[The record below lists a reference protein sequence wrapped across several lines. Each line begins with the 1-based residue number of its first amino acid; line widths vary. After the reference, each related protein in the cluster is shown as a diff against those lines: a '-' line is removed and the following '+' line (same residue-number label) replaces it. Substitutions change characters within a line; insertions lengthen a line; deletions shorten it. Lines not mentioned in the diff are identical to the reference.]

1 MAKKIAKTTRSRKI
15 YDENYYRA
23 QVMLADI
30 WFIKK
35 TAWLKK
41 RFRDV
46 GCPVPPKG
54 FKKYHQYQTW
64 LKKYWDVHSKMS
76 CSKEFLD
83 KKKAITGVKKEISFA
98 ELSAIEKLEADFL
111 PPRFGSIF
119 GDILEHSGIDRYDR
133 KFHEFLEFYIFLG
146 KTEFSEPLLN
156 VQWTRNKKTDQAE
169 LFIQIFGHTKKED
182 IEKNWD
188 FIAHEQKQLS
198 SYLGKNKKWESFD
211 RDIEIYTLY
220 KKLREEG
227 TKRRNVWDTLD
238 KRIYAELH
246 SKYKSLTIEQIRN
259 IISKTA
265 KRLGETTV

>member
-1 MAKKIAKTTRSRKI
+1 MAKKTAKTPSSRKI
-15 YDENYYRA
+15 YDENYYKA
-23 QVMLADI
+23 KMMLADI

-35 TAWLKK
+35 TAWLKE
-41 RFRDV
+41 RFKDV
-46 GCPVPPKG
+46 GCRVPPNG

-64 LKKYWDVHSKMS
+64 SKKYWGVHSKMS
-76 CSKEFLD
+76 GSKEFLD
-83 KKKAITGVKKEISFA
+83 KKIAIIGVKKEISLA

-111 PPRFGSIF
+111 PPRFGAIF
-119 GDILEHSGIDRYDR
+119 GDILEHFEIDRNDR

-156 VQWTRNKKTDQAE
+156 VQWIRNKKTKQAE

-188 FIAHEQKQLS
+188 FITRDQKQLPD
-198 SYLGKNKKWESFD
+198 YIGKNKKWESYD

-220 KKLREEG
+220 KKLHTKKRDDICPVDRE
-227 TKRRNVWDTLD
+227 VY
-238 KRIYAELH
+238 IELH
-246 SKYKSLTIEQIRN
+246 KKYKSLTLMQVR
-259 IISKTA
+259 SVVTKTA